1 MIVEFKDLEAR
12 KSGIMYRSTLTQIKQ
27 MYEVD
32 PVQAGEFA
40 ISAIEL
46 LLTGEISSDD
56 TTINIILAQNK
67 EVNAKNASNYDLKV
81 EQAKQKKIADQKL
94 DEIAKLYL
102 EHKTQKEIA
111 AKLGLSQQTVS
122 NRLAL
127 IRSQFKELLE
137 NNEPVQEKNTCTNFV
152 QVGTNAVQ
160 EKTVVSSENTC
171 TSKKGLVQDSTRI
184 LKDFDF

>member
-1 MIVEFKDLEAR
+1 MIPYFKDNEAR

-27 MYEVD
+27 MYELD

-56 TTINIILAQNK
+56 STINIILAQNK
-67 EVNAKNASNYDLKV
+67 EVNAKNASSYDLKV

-94 DEIAKLYL
+94 DEIAKMHL
-102 EHKTQKEIA
+102 EHRTQKEIA
-111 AKLGLSQQTVS
+111 VKLGLSQQTVS

-137 NNEPVQEKNTCTNFV
+137 SNEPVQEKNTCTNV
-152 QVGTNAVQ
+152 VQ
-160 EKTVVSSENTC
+160 EKTVVSDENAC
-171 TSKKGLVQDSTRI
+171 TSKKEIVQGSTSV
-184 LKDFDF
+184 LKEFNF